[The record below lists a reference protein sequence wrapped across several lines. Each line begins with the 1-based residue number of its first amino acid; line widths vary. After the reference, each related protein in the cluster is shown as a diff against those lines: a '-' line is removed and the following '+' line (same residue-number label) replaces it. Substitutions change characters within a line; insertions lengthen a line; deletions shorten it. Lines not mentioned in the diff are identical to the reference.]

1 MKGFNAFVQL
11 FMPKDKVFYTLFEEV
26 ADTVARMGDL
36 LKEVVSEPDYDKR
49 AALIS
54 KLENQEHVND
64 EFTHR
69 IFTELGRNFI
79 TPFDREDIHYLAS
92 ALDDICD
99 YIFATTKKINF
110 YRVNPDDIGIQKLAD
125 LIDQGTTQIQ
135 LAVKELRNMRNV
147 RRITDALV

>member
-1 MKGFNAFVQL
+1 MKGFNAFVQF
-11 FMPKDKVFYTLFEEV
+11 FMPKDKVFYSLFEEV
-26 ADTVARMGDL
+26 ADSVARMGEL
-36 LKEVVSEPDYDKR
+36 LKEVVCEPDFDKR

-54 KLENQEHVND
+54 QLETQEHIND

-99 YIFATTKKINF
+99 YIYAAGKKQ
-110 YRVNPDDIGIQKLAD
+110 YL
-125 LIDQGTTQIQ
+125 L
-135 LAVKELRNMRNV
+135 L
-147 RRITDALV
+147 